1 MRKFTNF
8 SSRFVCFILFT
19 FLVLLISCNGTES
32 GKRKIKEQKISSND
46 TNSTIKNKPDYNL
59 YIENSGSMEG
69 YLNGSTKFKNTISD
83 IIAKVHAN
91 QLQDS
96 ISLNFVSDKVC
107 TANINALPADIKY
120 FLTNLNKERK
130 INKCDAKISDLPNVI
145 NTVLLSGRE
154 DVNILVSDCILSLDN
169 KQNNTNAAKNTL
181 LMLITN
187 ELQKSSFSTIILK
200 YNSEFDG
207 LFFPGANNSTVKLS
221 GPIQRPYY
229 LLIFGK
235 SSHLND
241 LLKKLDFA
249 SFEGFEN
256 SHYVFIPQNI
266 TPSAK
271 IIRSPR
277 IGEAEVE
284 TPASSLTLNN
294 IKTGS
299 RQGQEG
305 VFMYS
310 VAVDLSFLRYDRDF
324 LLNPAN
330 YQITKGFEIASVKLN
345 DDPTN
350 SSLNGFTHVFSITTR
365 DLKPRQEVELK
376 LNPKLPA
383 WVSES
388 TTSNDTNPYDSTQ
401 KHQTFGFESL
411 IKGITEAYDTKYQD
425 QNQFSIKMYLSTSNY
440 NNHGKSSSFSWWWII
455 LLATIVGFIIW
466 VKTKK

>member
-8 SSRFVCFILFT
+8 SLILLCLLCNG
-19 FLVLLISCNGTES
+19 LVLFISCNKPES
-32 GKRKIKEQKISSND
+32 GKRKTKEQTHSNIED
-46 TNSTIKNKPDYNL
+46 TITSKYKPDYNL

-69 YLNGSTKFKNTISD
+69 YLNGSTRFKNTISD
-83 IIAKVHAN
+83 IIAKAHAN

-107 TANINALPADIKY
+107 TTNINALPADIKY

-145 NTVLLSGRE
+145 NTVLLNGRE

-169 KQNNTNAAKNTL
+169 NQNNTNAAKNTL

-187 ELQKSSFSTIILK
+187 ELHKSSFSTVILK

-207 LFFPGANNSTVKLS
+207 LFYPGANNSTIKLTS
-221 GPIQRPYY
+221 SIQRPYY

-235 SSHLND
+235 SVYLNE
-241 LLKKLDFA
+241 LLKNLDFT
-249 SFEGFEN
+249 SFDGFEN
-256 SHYVFIPQNI
+256 SHYVFVPQNM

-271 IIRSPR
+271 IIRSPM
-277 IGEAEVE
+277 IGQADVA

-294 IKTGS
+294 IKTGN

-305 VFMYS
+305 VFKYS
-310 VAVDLSFLRYDRDF
+310 VAIDLSFLRYDKEF

-330 YQITKGFEIASVKLN
+330 YEVTKGFQVSSIKPN

-350 SSLNGFTHVFSITTR
+350 SSLNGFTHVFSITTT
-365 DLKPRQEVELK
+365 DLKPRQEVVLK
-376 LNPKLPA
+376 LNPRLPE
-383 WVSES
+383 WVSQS
-388 TTSNDTNPYDSTQ
+388 TTSNDTNPYDSVQ
-401 KHQTFGFESL
+401 KHQTFGLESL
-411 IKGITEAYDTKYQD
+411 IKGITEAYDTKYKD
-425 QNQFSIKMYLSTSNY
+425 QNQFSITMHLSTNDY

-455 LLATIVGFIIW
+455 LLTTFVGFIIW